1 MNEVFSNEIK
11 FSYHCILFVF
21 KTELFFKFYASIF
34 GKTKKP
40 ISIWN
45 CNFISYRTI
54 KHVISNF
61 FFRNFNLLFWVTL
74 TEIL

>member
-11 FSYHCILFVF
+11 FSYYCILFVL
-21 KTELFFKFYASIF
+21 KTELFFEFYASIF

-45 CNFISYRTI
+45 
-54 KHVISNF
+54 
-61 FFRNFNLLFWVTL
+61 
-74 TEIL
+74 

>member
-11 FSYHCILFVF
+11 LSYYCILFVF
-21 KTELFFKFYASIF
+21 KTELFFELYASIF
-34 GKTKKP
+34 GKTKEP

-54 KHVISNF
+54 KHVKSNF

-74 TEIL
+74 TEIV